1 MAVKLKVEWLNKSLS
16 SGMIIHKA
24 ILEDGKI
31 QQIIIWAVKGPVSPS
46 KTLTIYKKF
55 RHSSHQ
61 SLIVLEHFGT
71 TYCSLIN
78 LVSQVNK

>member
-1 MAVKLKVEWLNKSLS
+1 MVKQEFKFWNDNSQS
-16 SGMIIHKA
+16 YSRGW
-24 ILEDGKI
+24 KI

-61 SLIVLEHFGT
+61 E
-71 TYCSLIN
+71 IN
-78 LVSQVNK
+78 S